1 MLPGRAV
8 PKDLGRRFSRP
19 DQLRP
24 TSDHVEKEEGPLRRE
39 KDSLGDR
46 EIPDDAYWGAQTSRA
61 VENYP
66 ISGERAHPELVR
78 AYARIKKACA
88 ETNRELGRLDEKK
101 TAAIVAA
108 CDEVLAGK
116 HLEQFV
122 VDVYQA
128 GAGTSFHMNV
138 NEVIAGR
145 AAEILGSSRGDR
157 AAVNPNDD
165 VNLGQSTNDTF
176 PTALHM
182 AVIAVA
188 AGLSQEIDRLM
199 NSLRRKGEEFSGIV
213 KSGRTHLMD
222 AVPVTLGQEFR
233 AFASA
238 LAHRREVLDDA
249 LDGLRELALGGS
261 AAGTGLNT
269 PVGFREKAIARLSQ
283 LAGEAYRP
291 ASDPREALQSRAAAG
306 DYSAAL
312 RGFAV
317 ELGRV
322 ANDLRLLASG
332 PATGLDEI
340 RLPAVQPGSSIMP
353 GKVNPSLLECL
364 NMLCYQIVGFDTANM
379 LAVAG
384 GQLDLNVMMPL
395 LAYNL
400 TRGPQLLI
408 NFLPV
413 VRERCVDGI
422 TANAEKCR
430 HYLEE
435 SPSVI
440 TALTPKIG
448 YAKAA
453 EIFKETVARGV
464 RVRQVLLEKKVV
476 TEKELEEAMTPDALL
491 GPLK

>member
-1 MLPGRAV
+1 V
-8 PKDLGRRFSRP
+8 
-19 DQLRP
+19 
-24 TSDHVEKEEGPLRRE
+24 
-39 KDSLGDR
+39 R

-66 ISGERAHPELVR
+66 ISGEHAHSEVIR
-78 AYARIKKACA
+78 AYARMKRACA
-88 ETNRELGRLDEKK
+88 ETNREFGRLDEKK
-101 TAAIVAA
+101 TGAIVAA
-108 CDEVLAGK
+108 CDEILAGR
-116 HLEQFV
+116 HVEQFV

-157 AAVNPNDD
+157 ATVNPNDD

-182 AVIAVA
+182 AAIAV
-188 AGLSQEIDRLM
+188 GRVLSLEIGRLVD
-199 NSLRRKGEEFSGIV
+199 SFQRKGEEFSGIV

-238 LAHRREVLDDA
+238 LAHRREVLDSA
-249 LDGLRELALGGS
+249 LDGLLALALGGS
-261 AAGTGLNT
+261 AVGTGLNT
-269 PVGFREKAIARLSQ
+269 PAGFREKAIGRLSQ
-283 LAGEAYRP
+283 LAGEPFRP
-291 ASDPREALQSRAAAG
+291 AADPREALQSRAAAG
-306 DYSAAL
+306 DYSGAL
-312 RGFAV
+312 RSFAV

-364 NMLCYQIVGFDTANM
+364 NMLCFQIIGFDTANM
-379 LAVAG
+379 LAISG

-395 LAYNL
+395 MAYNL

-408 NFLPV
+408 NFLPI
-413 VRERCVDGI
+413 VRERCVDGV
-422 TANAEKCR
+422 TANREKCR

-453 EIFKETVARGV
+453 EIFKESVARGV

>member
-1 MLPGRAV
+1 MR
-8 PKDLGRRFSRP
+8 
-19 DQLRP
+19 Q
-24 TSDHVEKEEGPLRRE
+24 E
-39 KDSLGDR
+39 KDSLGVR

-66 ISGERAHPELVR
+66 ISGERAHPEMIR
-78 AYARIKKACA
+78 AYAFIKKACA
-88 ETNRELGRLDEKK
+88 ETNLEMGRLPADKGR
-101 TAAIVAA
+101 AIVQA
-108 CDEVLAGK
+108 CDEVLAGR
-116 HLEQFV
+116 HAEQFV

-138 NEVIAGR
+138 NEVLAGR
-145 AAEILGSSRGDR
+145 AAELIGSSRGDR
-157 AAVNPNDD
+157 KAINPNDD

-182 AVIAVA
+182 AAIAVGRVLTGEVEKVA
-188 AGLSQEIDRLM
+188 AAFE
-199 NSLRRKGEEFSGIV
+199 RKGQEFDGIV

-238 LAHRREVLDDA
+238 TVHRQEVLTRA
-249 LDGLRELALGGS
+249 LDGLRELPLGGT
-261 AAGTGLNT
+261 AAGTGINT
-269 PVGFREKAIARLSQ
+269 PPGFREKAIEKLAR
-283 LAGEAYRP
+283 LAGEPFVP
-291 ASDPREALQSRAAAG
+291 ATDPREGLQSRAAAG

-312 RGFAV
+312 RALAV
-317 ELGRV
+317 ELGRI

-332 PATGLDEI
+332 PSTGLDEI

-364 NMLCYQIVGFDTANM
+364 NMLCFQVVGFDAANT
-379 LAVAG
+379 LAVGG

-400 TRGPQLLI
+400 TRGPQLLV

-413 VRERCVDGI
+413 VRQRCIDGI
-422 TANAEKCR
+422 TANVEKCR
-430 HYLEE
+430 RYLEE
-435 SPSVI
+435 SPSVV

-448 YAKAA
+448 YATAA
-453 EIFKETVARGV
+453 EVFKEAVARGV
-464 RVRQVLLEKKVV
+464 LVKKVLLEKKIL
-476 TEKELEEAMTPDALL
+476 TEEELAAAMTKEALL
-491 GPLK
+491 GPLE

>member
-1 MLPGRAV
+1 MADGG
-8 PKDLGRRFSRP
+8 KS
-19 DQLRP
+19 LRQ
-24 TSDHVEKEEGPLRRE
+24 E
-39 KDSLGDR
+39 KDSLGVR

-61 VENYP
+61 VENFP
-66 ISGERAHPELVR
+66 ISGEHAHPEMIR
-78 AYARIKKACA
+78 AYVRIKKACA
-88 ETNRELGRLDEKK
+88 ETNGKLGRLPKEKVD
-101 TAAIVAA
+101 AIVAA
-108 CDEVLAGK
+108 CQEVLEGGHA
-116 HLEQFV
+116 EQFV

-145 AAEILGSSRGDR
+145 AAEILGRSRGDR
-157 AAVNPNDD
+157 DAVNPNDD

-182 AVIAVA
+182 AAVA
-188 AGLSQEIDRLM
+188 VGRPLAEEVGRLAA
-199 NSLRRKGEEFSGIV
+199 SFDRKGAEFAGIV

-233 AFASA
+233 AYGAA
-238 LAHRREVLDDA
+238 LARRRKAIEGTFG
-249 LDGLRELALGGS
+249 GLLELALGGT
-261 AAGTGLNT
+261 ATGTGLNT
-269 PVGFREKAIARLSQ
+269 PTGFREAVISRL
-283 LAGEAYRP
+283 AADTGEMYVP
-291 ASDPREALQSRAAAG
+291 APDPREAMQSRAAAG

-317 ELGRV
+317 ELGRI

-332 PATGLDEI
+332 PTTGLDEI

-364 NMLCYQIVGFDTANM
+364 NMLCFQVQGMDAANA
-379 LAVAG
+379 LAIGG
-384 GQLDLNVMMPL
+384 GQLELNVMMPL

-400 TRGPQLLI
+400 TKGPQLLT
-408 NFLPV
+408 NFLPL
-413 VRERCVDGI
+413 VRIRCVDGI

-435 SPSVI
+435 SPSVV

-448 YAKAA
+448 YARAA
-453 EIFKETVARGV
+453 EVFKNAVSHGV
-464 RVRQVLLEKKVV
+464 RVRQVLLDEKIV
-476 TEKELEEAMTPDALL
+476 TEEELDRAMTPEALL

>member
-1 MLPGRAV
+1 VG
-8 PKDLGRRFSRP
+8 K
-19 DQLRP
+19 LRQ
-24 TSDHVEKEEGPLRRE
+24 E
-39 KDSLGDR
+39 KDSLGAR
-46 EIPDDAYWGAQTSRA
+46 SIPDEAYWGAQTSRA
-61 VENYP
+61 VENFP
-66 ISGERAHPELVR
+66 ISGERAHPEVII
-78 AYARIKKACA
+78 AYARIKRACA
-88 ETNRELGRLDEKK
+88 ETNREVSGLDSRK
-101 TAAIVAA
+101 TDAIVSA
-108 CDEVLAGK
+108 CDEILAGK
-116 HLEQFV
+116 HREQFV

-138 NEVIAGR
+138 NEVVAGR

-157 AAVNPNDD
+157 TAVSPNDD

-176 PTALHM
+176 PTALHL
-182 AVIAVA
+182 AAIAVGRA
-188 AGLSQEIDRLM
+188 LSAEIRRLAE
-199 NSLRRKGEEFSGIV
+199 SFARKGTEFASIV

-233 AFASA
+233 AFSA
-238 LAHRREVLDDA
+238 ALDHRRAQIDHA
-249 LDGLRELALGGS
+249 LDALRELALGGT

-269 PVGFREKAIARLSQ
+269 PAGFREKAIARLSE
-283 LAGEAYRP
+283 LAGEPLRP
-291 ASDPREALQSRAAAG
+291 AADAREGLQSRAAAG

-312 RGFAV
+312 RALAV
-317 ELGRV
+317 ELSRI

-364 NMLCYQIVGFDTANM
+364 NMLCFQMVGFDTANM
-379 LAVAG
+379 LAVSA

-400 TRGPQLLI
+400 TRGPQLLL

-413 VRERCVDGI
+413 VREKCIDGI
-422 TANAEKCR
+422 RANAEKCR

-435 SPSVI
+435 SPSVV

-448 YAKAA
+448 YAPAA
-453 EIFKETVARGV
+453 EVFKEAVARGV
-464 RVRQVLLEKKVV
+464 RVREVLLEKKIV
-476 TEKELEEAMTPDALL
+476 TEAELDAAMTPDSLL
-491 GPLK
+491 GPLE

>member
-1 MLPGRAV
+1 MR
-8 PKDLGRRFSRP
+8 
-19 DQLRP
+19 Q
-24 TSDHVEKEEGPLRRE
+24 E
-39 KDSLGDR
+39 KDSLGLR

-61 VENYP
+61 VENFP
-66 ISGERAHPELVR
+66 ISGERAHPETVV

-88 ETNRELGRLDEKK
+88 EANAEMGRLPAEK
-101 TAAIVAA
+101 ARAIVAA

-116 HLEQFV
+116 HREQFV

-138 NEVIAGR
+138 NEVLAGR
-145 AAEILGSSRGDR
+145 AAEILGKPRFDR
-157 AAVNPNDD
+157 AAVNPNDE

-176 PTALHM
+176 PTALHLAAL
-182 AVIAVA
+182 AVGRA
-188 AGLSQEIDRLM
+188 LTKEIVRLEE
-199 NSLRRKGEEFSGIV
+199 SFARKGEEFRGIL

-238 LAHRREVLDDA
+238 LTHRREALDTA

-261 AAGTGLNT
+261 AAGTGLNS
-269 PVGFREKAIARLSQ
+269 VAGFRERAIAK
-283 LAGEAYRP
+283 LAEMTGEPLVPIA
-291 ASDPREALQSRAAAG
+291 DPREGLQSRAQAG
-306 DYSAAL
+306 DYSSAL
-312 RGFAV
+312 RAFAI
-317 ELGRV
+317 ELSRIT
-322 ANDLRLLASG
+322 NDLRLLASG

-364 NMLCYQIVGFDTANM
+364 NMLCFQLIGFDTANAW
-379 LAVAG
+379 AVGG

-395 LAYNL
+395 LAHNL
-400 TRGPQLLI
+400 TRGPQLFI

-413 VRERCVDGI
+413 VRRDCIDGI
-422 TANAEKCR
+422 TAHERKCL

-453 EIFKETVARGV
+453 EIFKEAVAQNRNV
-464 RVRQVLLEKKVV
+464 RHVLLEKKVV
-476 TEKELEEAMTPDALL
+476 TAEELDAVMTPDVLL

>member
-1 MLPGRAV
+1 M
-8 PKDLGRRFSRP
+8 
-19 DQLRP
+19 
-24 TSDHVEKEEGPLRRE
+24 
-39 KDSLGDR
+39 
-46 EIPDDAYWGAQTSRA
+46 
-61 VENYP
+61 
-66 ISGERAHPELVR
+66 VR
-78 AYARIKKACA
+78 AFAQIKKACA
-88 ETNRELGRLDEKK
+88 QVNGEFGRLPAEKRR
-101 TAAIVAA
+101 AIEQA
-108 CDEVLAGK
+108 CDEILAGR
-116 HLEQFV
+116 HAEQFV

-138 NEVIAGR
+138 NEVVAGR
-145 AAEILGSSRGDR
+145 AAEILGKPRGDR

-182 AVIAVA
+182 AAIAVGRPLVEELGGLARSFA
-188 AGLSQEIDRLM
+188 A
-199 NSLRRKGEEFSGIV
+199 KGDEFTGIV

-233 AFASA
+233 AFATA
-238 LAHRREVLDDA
+238 IERRCESLSRA

-261 AAGTGLNT
+261 AAGTGLN
-269 PVGFREKAIARLSQ
+269 PPAGFREKAIALLSDM
-283 LAGEAYRP
+283 AGEKFSA
-291 ASDPREALQSRAAAG
+291 AADPREALQSRAAAG
-306 DYSAAL
+306 DYSSAL
-312 RGFAV
+312 RGCAV
-317 ELGRV
+317 ELSRI

-332 PATGLDEI
+332 PATGLDEV

-364 NMLCYQIVGFDTANM
+364 NMLCFQLVGFDTANQ
-379 LAVAG
+379 LAVGA

-400 TRGPQLLI
+400 TRGPQLLRA
-408 NFLPV
+408 FLPI
-413 VRERCVDGI
+413 VRTRCIDGI
-422 TANAEKCR
+422 RANPDKCR

-435 SPSVI
+435 SPSVV

-453 EIFKETVARGV
+453 EVFKEAVARGV
-464 RVRQVLLEKKVV
+464 RVRTVLLEKKLV
-476 TEKELEEAMTPDALL
+476 TEKDLEEAMTPEALL

>member
-1 MLPGRAV
+1 MFAPGAI
-8 PKDLGRRFSRP
+8 LAATEGL
-19 DQLRP
+19 LRQ
-24 TSDHVEKEEGPLRRE
+24 E
-39 KDSLGDR
+39 KDSLGVR

-61 VENYP
+61 IENFP
-66 ISGERAHPELVR
+66 ISGERAHPEMIF
-78 AYARIKKACA
+78 AYARIKRACA
-88 ETNRELGRLDEKK
+88 ETNRELARLPEDK
-101 TAAIVAA
+101 ARAIVAA

-116 HLEQFV
+116 HDDQFV

-138 NEVIAGR
+138 NEVLAGR
-145 AAEILGSSRGDR
+145 AAELMGKPRGDR
-157 AAVNPNDD
+157 QAVNPNDE

-182 AVIAVA
+182 AALAVGRRLSA
-188 AGLSQEIDRLM
+188 EIGLLAD
-199 NSLRRKGEEFSGIV
+199 SLARKAKEFDGIV

-222 AVPVTLGQEFR
+222 AVPVTLGQEFK
-233 AFASA
+233 AFGAA
-238 LAHRREVLDDA
+238 VAHRREALDRA
-249 LDGLRELALGGS
+249 LDGLLPLALGGS

-269 PVGFREKAIARLSQ
+269 PVGFREKAIARLSA
-283 LAGEAYRP
+283 LAGEKFVP
-291 ASDPREALQSRAAAG
+291 IPDPREGLQSRAAAG
-306 DYSAAL
+306 DYSGAL

-317 ELGRV
+317 ELGRI
-322 ANDLRLLASG
+322 ANDLRLVAAG

-364 NMLCYQIVGFDTANM
+364 NMLCFQLIGFDAANA
-379 LAVAG
+379 LAVGA

-400 TRGPQLLI
+400 TRAPQLLL
-408 NFLPV
+408 NFLPI
-413 VRERCVDGI
+413 VRTRCVDGI
-422 TANAEKCR
+422 TPNPEKCR

-453 EIFKETVARGV
+453 EVFKEAVGRGV
-464 RVRQVLLEKKVV
+464 RVRTVLLEKKVV
-476 TEKELEEAMTPDALL
+476 TEAELDAAMAPEVLL

>member
-1 MLPGRAV
+1 MA
-8 PKDLGRRFSRP
+8 
-19 DQLRP
+19 LR
-24 TSDHVEKEEGPLRRE
+24 EER
-39 KDSLGDR
+39 DSLGVR
-46 EIPDDAYWGAQTSRA
+46 QIPDEAYWGAQTSRA

-66 ISGERAHPELVR
+66 ISGEMAHPEMVR
-78 AYARIKKACA
+78 AFARIKRACA
-88 ETNRELGRLDEKK
+88 ETNGDLDRLDARKV
-101 TAAIVAA
+101 AAIVQA
-108 CDEVLAGK
+108 CDEVLAGR
-116 HLEQFV
+116 HREQFV

-138 NEVIAGR
+138 NEVLGGR
-145 AAEILGSSRGDR
+145 AAEILGATRGDR

-182 AVIAVA
+182 AAIAVGRTLTEEVGKLA
-188 AGLSQEIDRLM
+188 DSFE
-199 NSLRRKGEEFSGIV
+199 RKGREFASIV

-233 AFASA
+233 AFGSA
-238 LAHRREVLDDA
+238 VAHRREALSHSLDA
-249 LDGLRELALGGS
+249 LRELPLGGT
-261 AAGTGLNT
+261 AAGTGINT
-269 PVGFREKAIARLSQ
+269 PAGFRERAIEKLSK
-283 LAGEAYRP
+283 LALEDFRP
-291 ASDPREALQSRAAAG
+291 ASDAREGLQSRAAAG

-312 RGFAV
+312 RGLGV
-317 ELGRV
+317 ELGRIG
-322 ANDLRLLASG
+322 NDLRLLASG

-353 GKVNPSLLECL
+353 GKVNPSLVECL
-364 NMLCYQIVGFDTANM
+364 NMLCFQLIGLDTANA
-379 LAVAG
+379 LAVGA

-395 LAYNL
+395 LAHNL
-400 TRGPQLLI
+400 TRGPQLFI

-413 VRERCVDGI
+413 LREKCVDGI
-422 TANAEKCR
+422 TANPEKCR

-453 EIFKETVARGV
+453 EVFKEAVARGV
-464 RVRQVLLEKKVV
+464 RVRQILLEKKVL
-476 TEKELEEAMTPDALL
+476 TEEELNAAMTPEALL
-491 GPLK
+491 GPLE

>member
-1 MLPGRAV
+1 
-8 PKDLGRRFSRP
+8 
-19 DQLRP
+19 LR
-24 TSDHVEKEEGPLRRE
+24 EER
-39 KDSLGDR
+39 DSLGVR
-46 EIPDDAYWGAQTSRA
+46 QIPDDAYWGAQTSRA

-66 ISGERAHPELVR
+66 ISGERAHPEMIR
-78 AYARIKKACA
+78 AYARIKRACA
-88 ETNRELGRLDEKK
+88 ETNGEMGRLDPRKVS
-101 TAAIVAA
+101 AIAQA
-108 CDEVLAGK
+108 CDEVLAGR
-116 HLEQFV
+116 HREQFV

-138 NEVIAGR
+138 NEVIGGR
-145 AAEILGSSRGDR
+145 AAEILGSAKGDR
-157 AAVNPNDD
+157 KTVNPNDD

-182 AVIAVA
+182 AAIAVGRVLA
-188 AGLSQEIDRLM
+188 AEVGRLADAFD
-199 NSLRRKGEEFSGIV
+199 RKGKEFAGVV

-233 AFASA
+233 AYGSA
-238 LAHRREVLDDA
+238 ARHREEVLTRA
-249 LDGLRELALGGS
+249 LDALRELPLGGT

-269 PVGFREKAIARLSQ
+269 PPGFREMAVARLST
-283 LAGEAYRP
+283 LAGEAFVP
-291 ASDPREALQSRAAAG
+291 ASDPREGLQSRAAAG

-312 RGFAV
+312 RSLAI
-317 ELGRV
+317 ELGRI
-322 ANDLRLLASG
+322 ADDLRLLASG

-364 NMLCYQIVGFDTANM
+364 NQLCFQVIGFDTANS
-379 LAVAG
+379 LAVGG

-395 LAYNL
+395 LAHNL

-413 VRERCVDGI
+413 VREKCVDGI
-422 TANAEKCR
+422 TANAAKCR

-440 TALTPKIG
+440 TALTPRIG

-453 EIFKETVARGV
+453 ELFKEAVARGV
-464 RVRQVLLEKKVV
+464 RVRQVLLEKKIL
-476 TEKELEEAMTPDALL
+476 TEEELDAALTPDALL
-491 GPLK
+491 GPIE